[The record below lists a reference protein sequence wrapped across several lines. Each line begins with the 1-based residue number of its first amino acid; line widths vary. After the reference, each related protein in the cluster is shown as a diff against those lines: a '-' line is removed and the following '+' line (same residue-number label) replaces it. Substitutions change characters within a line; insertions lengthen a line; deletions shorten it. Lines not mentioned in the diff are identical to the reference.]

1 MLSLGT
7 QPDENGDHDQE
18 RVMEQP
24 NQPEDHGRALA
35 DTSGDLG
42 RALRRHAHRKER
54 P

>member
-1 MLSLGT
+1 MLGLGT

-24 NQPEDHGRALA
+24 DHPEGALA